1 MKKRG
6 FRRNPVEFGSAA
18 AVAAAAIIPAAAA
31 VVVAAVAAE
40 TAAAEQQNENDNNPK
55 TIVTVSAEH
64 KNDPFSAHVDFAV
77 CAPVRLRWA
86 TRICVFGLV
95 WIAPPAIYYA
105 RM

>member
-1 MKKRG
+1 M
-6 FRRNPVEFGSAA
+6 EFGSAA
-18 AVAAAAIIPAAAA
+18 AVAAAAIIPAA
-31 VVVAAVAAE
+31 VVVATIAAE

>member
-1 MKKRG
+1 M
-6 FRRNPVEFGSAA
+6 EFGSAA
-18 AVAAAAIIPAAAA
+18 AVAAAAIIPAA

-95 WIAPPAIYYA
+95 WITPPAIYYA